1 MPLAAS
7 HGPEVG
13 TKCVCFVKQISL
25 PFFNE
30 TDYRLGLD
38 GDC

>member
-13 TKCVCFVKQISL
+13 TTMCMFCKADFITVF
-25 PFFNE
+25 
-30 TDYRLGLD
+30 YRNWLQT
-38 GDC
+38 